1 MRGRCVLVVLLMLTA
16 CASAPQSEPDRV
28 ATRVAEDLAVA
39 ATLTAVAR
47 QSQPVATAPPTN
59 PPPPTA
65 APTAPPP
72 TEAPA
77 ATTVAPTD
85 TPAPQPTAVPT
96 LSDPTVP
103 GFGTTNGL
111 TGEIIL
117 PGYVGPIDPVVF
129 TDRIVFRLAVFDP
142 DVGNFDGANIARVD
156 VSIDDPLGNTV
167 HVQPEQNSWYCSFGG
182 GAPACNV
189 WVFSQHN
196 KQWPNGTPVCA
207 GQGYQANMIV
217 TTQNG
222 NKTDASWRFNFAIV
236 GDYPPCF

>member
-1 MRGRCVLVVLLMLTA
+1 MMREWCVLVVLLMLTA

-47 QSQPVATAPPTN
+47 QSLPAATTPPTN
-59 PPPPTA
+59 PPLPPTA
-65 APTAPPP
+65 AP

-77 ATTVAPTD
+77 ATAVPPTD
-85 TPAPQPTAVPT
+85 IPAPLPTAVPT

-142 DVGNFDGANIARVD
+142 DAGQFDGANIARVD

>member
-1 MRGRCVLVVLLMLTA
+1 MRGWYVLVVVLMLTA

-59 PPPPTA
+59 LPPPPTA
-65 APTAPPP
+65 APT
-72 TEAPA
+72 EAPA
-77 ATTVAPTD
+77 ATAVPPTD
-85 TPAPQPTAVPT
+85 TPAPLPTAVPT

-142 DVGNFDGANIARVD
+142 DAGQFDGANIARVD

>member
-1 MRGRCVLVVLLMLTA
+1 MMREWCVLVVLLMLTA

-47 QSQPVATAPPTN
+47 QSLPTATTPPTN
-59 PPPPTA
+59 PPLPPTA
-65 APTAPPP
+65 AP

-77 ATTVAPTD
+77 ATAVPPTD
-85 TPAPQPTAVPT
+85 IPAPLPTAVPT

-142 DVGNFDGANIARVD
+142 DAGQFDGANIARVD

>member
-1 MRGRCVLVVLLMLTA
+1 MRGWCVLVVVLMLTA

-47 QSQPVATAPPTN
+47 QSQPVATAPPTKL
-59 PPPPTA
+59 PLPPTA
-65 APTAPPP
+65 AP

-77 ATTVAPTD
+77 ATAVPPTD
-85 TPAPQPTAVPT
+85 TPAPLPTAVPT

-142 DVGNFDGANIARVD
+142 DAGQFDGANIARVD